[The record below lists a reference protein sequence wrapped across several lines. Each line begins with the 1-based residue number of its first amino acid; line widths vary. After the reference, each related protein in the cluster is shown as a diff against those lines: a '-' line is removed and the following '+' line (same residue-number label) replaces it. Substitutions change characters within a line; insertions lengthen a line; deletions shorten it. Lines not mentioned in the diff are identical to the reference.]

1 MVLKRLPI
9 LMALALFAACS
20 PERPDEEFFAPGG
33 AGIPVVDATMVV
45 GKRIPDVYVTETLS
59 PNQPFS
65 YEAAGVVGAQ
75 VVIEQNDS
83 IRTLYRDGSQRGQYV
98 PSTGNL
104 FAPEANT
111 TYRLVVTLP
120 DGRVVRASTTTPGPL
135 RVREWVLLDSNGQ
148 GVVQQLSTFDE
159 FPGNED
165 TLYTVPQNQLTFGV
179 GLLEVR
185 LENDPA
191 EGYLVGLQSLDLDSE
206 LLVDTSF
213 LDEEDIDNFTRQN
226 QSPPFAATQ
235 TYLRAP
241 WFAIYYEGRYKVR
254 VFKMDRNWY
263 DLART
268 DPVMGAG
275 GFGFG
280 GEAGDNT
287 VPPLFHVEGGVGLFG
302 SMASDSIGFYVNA
315 P

>member
-1 MVLKRLPI
+1 MVLRRLLI
-9 LMALALFAACS
+9 LLLMVLLPACS
-20 PERPDEEFFAPGG
+20 TERSDDEFFAPGG
-33 AGIPVVDATMVV
+33 AGVPVIDATMVV
-45 GKRIPDVYVTETLS
+45 GKPFPGVYVTETLL

-65 YEAAGVVGAQ
+65 YEAAGINGAS
-75 VVIEQNDS
+75 VS
-83 IRTLYRDGSQRGQYV
+83 ISGGPLGMLYINNPGGLYV
-98 PSTGNL
+98 PLRIDTVR
-104 FAPEANT
+104 ANT
-111 TYRLVVTLP
+111 TYTLTVTLP
-120 DGRVVRASTTTPGPL
+120 DGRLITATTTTPGDL
-135 RVREWVLLDSNGQ
+135 RVREWVLLDASGQ
-148 GVVQQLSTFDE
+148 TVLQTLTRFYE
-159 FPGNED
+159 IPGAPED
-165 TLYTVPQNQLTFGV
+165 TVYSLPENQLTFGE

-213 LDEEDIDNFTRQN
+213 LDDEDLDNFTRQN

-235 TYLRAP
+235 AYLRAP

-268 DPVMGAG
+268 DPVLGQG

-287 VPPLFHVEGGVGLFG
+287 VPPLFHVDGGVGLFG
-302 SMASDSIGFYVNA
+302 SLASDSIGFYVNA

>member
-1 MVLKRLPI
+1 MVLRRLLI
-9 LMALALFAACS
+9 VLLMVLLPACS
-20 PERPDEEFFAPGG
+20 TERSDDEFFAPGG
-33 AGIPVVDATMVV
+33 AGVPVIDAVMVV
-45 GKRIPDVYVTETLS
+45 GKPFPHVYVTETLL

-65 YEAAGVVGAQ
+65 YEAAGITGAQ
-75 VVIEQNDS
+75 VIISWNGAGMTYVEDS
-83 IRTLYRDGSQRGQYV
+83 RGLYV
-98 PSTGNL
+98 PVPVPMVVLPG
-104 FAPEANT
+104 T
-111 TYRLVVTLP
+111 TYRLTATLP
-120 DGRVVRASTTTPGPL
+120 DGRVVTASTTTPDSL
-135 RVREWVLLDSNGQ
+135 RVREWVLLDDTGQ
-148 GVVQQLSTFDE
+148 TVEDTLSTFDE
-159 FPGNED
+159 FSSNPD
-165 TLYTVPQNQLTFGV
+165 TLYTLNQLTFGE

-213 LDEEDIDNFTRQN
+213 LDDEDLENFTRQN
-226 QSPPFAATQ
+226 QSPPFAPTQ

-241 WFAIYYEGRYKVR
+241 WFAIYYEGRYKAR

-268 DPVMGAG
+268 DPVLGQG

-287 VPPLFHVEGGVGLFG
+287 VPPLFHVDGGVGLFG
-302 SMASDSIGFYVNA
+302 SMASDSIGFYVKA

>member
-1 MVLKRLPI
+1 MVLKRLV
-9 LMALALFAACS
+9 LLLVMVLLSACS
-20 PERPDEEFFAPGG
+20 TERSDDEFFAPGG
-33 AGIPVVDATMVV
+33 ADVLVVDATMSV
-45 GKRIPDVYVTETLS
+45 GKVFPDVYVTETLS

-65 YEAAGVVGAQ
+65 YAAAGVLGATVTIEGGGSTMDYFGVG
-75 VVIEQNDS
+75 
-83 IRTLYRDGSQRGQYV
+83 
-98 PSTGNL
+98 STQPGRY
-104 FAPEANT
+104 APVSNSPVEGGV
-111 TYRLVVTLP
+111 TYRLTVTVP

-135 RVREWVLLDSNGQ
+135 RVREWVLLDSSGQ
-148 GVVQQLSTFDE
+148 NVLQQLSTFDE
-159 FPGNED
+159 FSGNED
-165 TLYTVPQNQLTFGV
+165 TLYTLDENQLTFGV

-213 LDEEDIDNFTRQN
+213 LDDEDVDDFTRIN

-235 TYLRAP
+235 SYIRAP
-241 WFAIYYEGRYKVR
+241 WFAIYYEGRYLVR

-268 DPVMGAG
+268 DPILGAG

-287 VPPLFHVEGGVGLFG
+287 TPPLFHVDGGVGLFG
-302 SMASDSIGFYVNA
+302 SLASDSIGFYVQA

>member
-1 MVLKRLPI
+1 MVLKRLTLLVLLLLP
-9 LMALALFAACS
+9 ACS
-20 PERPDEEFFAPGG
+20 TERPDEEFFAPGG
-33 AGIPVVDATMVV
+33 AGVPAIDATMVV
-45 GKRIPDVYVTETLS
+45 SKPMPDVYVTETLS

-65 YEAAGVVGAQ
+65 YAAAGIVGAQ
-75 VVIEQNDS
+75 VVIEGGGRVFPYQG
-83 IRTLYRDGSQRGQYV
+83 I
-98 PSTGNL
+98 PSTPGRYGL
-104 FAPEANT
+104 PSQALVEAAT
-111 TYRLVVTLP
+111 TYRLTVTLP
-120 DGRVVRASTTTPGPL
+120 DGRVVRATTTTPEPL
-135 RVREWVLLDSNGQ
+135 RTREWVLLDSSGQ
-148 GVVQQLSTFDE
+148 TVLQELTRFYE
-159 FPGNED
+159 IPGSDED
-165 TLYTVPQNQLTFGV
+165 TVYTLEENQLTFGV

-191 EGYLVGLQSLDLDSE
+191 EGYIVGLQSLDLDSE
-206 LLVDTSF
+206 LLIDTSF
-213 LDEEDIDNFTRQN
+213 LDEEDLDNFTRQN

-241 WFAIYYEGRYKVR
+241 WFAIYYQGRYKVR

-268 DPVMGAG
+268 DPILGAG

-287 VPPLFHVEGGVGLFG
+287 VPPLFHVDGGVGLFG
-302 SMASDSIGFYVNA
+302 SLSSDSIGFYVEA

>member
-1 MVLKRLPI
+1 MVLKRLVLLLVMLLP
-9 LMALALFAACS
+9 ACS
-20 PERPDEEFFAPGG
+20 TERSDDEFFAPGG
-33 AGIPVVDATMVV
+33 AGIPVVDATMMV
-45 GKRIPDVYVTETLS
+45 GKPFPDVYVTETLA

-65 YEAAGVVGAQ
+65 YDAAGFEDAVVSISGGGTTVSYSSGLPFGNYIPEVDE
-75 VVIEQNDS
+75 VV
-83 IRTLYRDGSQRGQYV
+83 L
-98 PSTGNL
+98 P
-104 FAPEANT
+104 NT
-111 TYRLVVTLP
+111 TYRLTVTLR
-120 DGRVVRASTTTPGPL
+120 DGRVVRATTTTPGPL
-135 RVREWVLLDSNGQ
+135 RVREWVLLDSSGQ
-148 GVVQQLSTFDE
+148 SVLQQLSTFDE

-165 TLYTVPQNQLTFGV
+165 TLYTLDENQLTFGV

-185 LENDPA
+185 LEDDPA

-213 LDEEDIDNFTRQN
+213 LDDEDVENFTRVN

-235 TYLRAP
+235 TYIRAP
-241 WFAIYYEGRYKVR
+241 WFAIYYEGRYLVR

-268 DPVMGAG
+268 DPVLGMGGA
-275 GFGFG
+275 GFG

-287 VPPLFHVEGGVGLFG
+287 TPPLFHVDGGVGLFG
-302 SMASDSIGFYVNA
+302 SLASDSIGFYVQA

>member
-1 MVLKRLPI
+1 MVLKRWPI
-9 LMALALFAACS
+9 LLTLALFATCS
-20 PERPDEEFFAPGG
+20 PERPDEEFFAPVG

-45 GKRIPDVYVTETLS
+45 GKPFPDVYVTETLA

-65 YEAAGVVGAQ
+65 YEAAGVQGAM
-75 VVIEQNDS
+75 VS
-83 IRTLYRDGSQRGQYV
+83 IAGGGMTVPYFSTLPPGHYV
-98 PSTGNL
+98 PAGGDVL
-104 FAPEANT
+104 PET
-111 TYRLVVTLP
+111 TYRLNVTLP
-120 DGRVVRASTTTPGPL
+120 DGRVVRATTTTPGPL
-135 RVREWVLLDSNGQ
+135 RVRDWVLLDSNGQ
-148 GVVQQLSTFDE
+148 NVVQTLRTFDE
-159 FPGNED
+159 FPTDED
-165 TLYTVPQNQLTFGV
+165 TVYTLPENQLIFGV

-226 QSPPFAATQ
+226 SSPPFAATQ

>member
-1 MVLKRLPI
+1 MVLRRLLLV
-9 LMALALFAACS
+9 LMMMVLPACS
-20 PERPDEEFFAPGG
+20 TERSDDEFFAPGG
-33 AGIPVVDATMVV
+33 AGVPVIDATMVV
-45 GKRIPDVYVTETLS
+45 GKPFPNVYVTETLL

-65 YEAAGVVGAQ
+65 YEAAGINGAR
-75 VVIEQNDS
+75 VVIEWGS
-83 IRTLYRDGSQRGQYV
+83 RIRMPYINETHGLYV
-98 PSTGNL
+98 PMFPDS
-104 FAPEANT
+104 
-111 TYRLVVTLP
+111 LVHSDVIYGLTVTLP
-120 DGRVVRASTTTPGPL
+120 DNRVVKATTTTPGAL
-135 RVREWVLLDSNGQ
+135 RVREWVLLDDAGQ
-148 GVVQQLSTFDE
+148 TVQDTLRTFDE
-159 FPGNED
+159 FPSNPD
-165 TLYTVPQNQLTFGV
+165 TLYTLNQLTFSK

-191 EGYLVGLQSLDLDSE
+191 QGYLVGLESLDLDSP

-213 LDEEDIDNFTRQN
+213 LDDEDVDNFTRQN
-226 QSPPFAATQ
+226 QSPPFAPTQ
-235 TYLRAP
+235 AYLRAP

-268 DPVMGAG
+268 DPVLGQG

-287 VPPLFHVEGGVGLFG
+287 VPPLFHVDGGVGLFG
-302 SMASDSIGFYVNA
+302 SLASDSIGFYVNA

>member
-1 MVLKRLPI
+1 MVLKRLLIMLLVLVLP
-9 LMALALFAACS
+9 ACS
-20 PERPDEEFFAPGG
+20 TERSDDEFFAPGG
-33 AGIPVVDATMVV
+33 AGIPVIDAMMVV
-45 GKRIPDVYVTETLS
+45 GKPYPDVYVTETLL

-65 YEAAGVVGAQ
+65 YEAAGVVGADVLIQ
-75 VVIEQNDS
+75 GGGLNVV
-83 IRTLYRDGSQRGQYV
+83 Y
-98 PSTGNL
+98 
-104 FAPEANT
+104 APTPARPGRYANFQPITVRPGT
-111 TYRLVVTLP
+111 TYTLTVTMP
-120 DGRVVRASTTTPGPL
+120 DGRIVTATTTTPDSL
-135 RVREWVLLDSNGQ
+135 RVREWVLLDDSGQ
-148 GVVQQLSTFDE
+148 TVVQRLSTFED
-159 FPGNED
+159 FPGD
-165 TLYTVPQNQLTFGV
+165 SLIYTRPENQLTFSE

-191 EGYLVGLQSLDLDSE
+191 EGYLVGLQSLDPDSE

-213 LDEEDIDNFTRQN
+213 LDDEDLDNFTRQN
-226 QSPPFAATQ
+226 QSPPFAPTQ
-235 TYLRAP
+235 NSLRAP
-241 WFAIYYEGRYKVR
+241 WFAIYYQGRYKVR

-268 DPVMGAG
+268 DPVIGQG

-287 VPPLFHVEGGVGLFG
+287 VPPLFHVQGGVGLFG

>member
-1 MVLKRLPI
+1 MVLRRLAGW
-9 LMALALFAACS
+9 LALLLFAACS
-20 PERPDEEFFAPGG
+20 PERPDEAFFAPGG

-45 GKRIPDVYVTETLS
+45 GREYPNVYVTRTLA

-65 YEAAGVVGAQ
+65 YDAAGFEDAVVSIAGGGTTVSYSSGLPFGRYIPDVDE
-75 VVIEQNDS
+75 VV
-83 IRTLYRDGSQRGQYV
+83 L
-98 PSTGNL
+98 
-104 FAPEANT
+104 PET
-111 TYRLVVTLP
+111 TYRLTVTLP
-120 DGRVVRASTTTPGPL
+120 DGRVVRATTTTPGPL

-148 GVVQQLSTFDE
+148 NVVQTLRTFDE
-159 FPGNED
+159 FPSNED
-165 TLYTVPQNQLTFGV
+165 TVYTLDENQLTFGV

-213 LDEEDIDNFTRQN
+213 LDDEDLDNFTRQN

>member
-1 MVLKRLPI
+1 MVLKRIVL
-9 LMALALFAACS
+9 LLAMVLFYACS
-20 PERPDEEFFAPGG
+20 TERSDDEFFAPGG

-45 GKRIPDVYVTETLS
+45 GKPFPDVYVTETLA

-65 YEAAGVVGAQ
+65 YDAAGFEDAVV
-75 VVIEQNDS
+75 S
-83 IRTLYRDGSQRGQYV
+83 IAGGGTTVSYSSGIPFGRYI
-98 PSTGNL
+98 
-104 FAPEANT
+104 PEVGEIVLPET
-111 TYRLVVTLP
+111 TYRLTVTLR

-135 RVREWVLLDSNGQ
+135 RVREWVLLDSSGQ
-148 GVVQQLSTFDE
+148 NVLQQLSTFDE

-165 TLYTVPQNQLTFGV
+165 TLYTLDENRLTFGV

-185 LENDPA
+185 LEDDPA

-213 LDEEDIDNFTRQN
+213 LDDEDVENFTRVN

-235 TYLRAP
+235 AYIRAP
-241 WFAIYYEGRYKVR
+241 WFAIYYEGRYLAR
-254 VFKMDRNWY
+254 VYKMDRNWY

-268 DPVMGAG
+268 DPVLGAG

-287 VPPLFHVEGGVGLFG
+287 TPPLFHVDGGVGLFG
-302 SMASDSIGFYVNA
+302 SLASDSIGFYVQA